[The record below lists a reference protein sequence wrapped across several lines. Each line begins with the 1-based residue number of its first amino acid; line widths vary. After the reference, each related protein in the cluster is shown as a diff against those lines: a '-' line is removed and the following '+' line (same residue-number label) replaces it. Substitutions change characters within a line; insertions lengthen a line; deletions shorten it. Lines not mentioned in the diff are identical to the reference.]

1 MINHNIKGTGLSV
14 TDELRT
20 YVEKGLAGAEKFLAG
35 DSTAHANVELEYSH
49 LRDGGKYRAEF
60 TLSSGAN
67 VYRAEEW
74 GSTLHEAIDLASG
87 QLAKEIRRTKKRHLA
102 LVRRGGA
109 IIKDVIRGL
118 RDRF

>member
-1 MINHNIKGTGLSV
+1 MPI
-14 TDELRT
+14 TDELRA
-20 YVEKGLAGAEKFLAG
+20 YVEKKLGSAEKFLMG

-60 TLSSGAN
+60 TVSASSQ

-74 GSTLHEAIDLASG
+74 GITMHEAVDLAIV
-87 QLAKEIRRTKKRHLA
+87 QLVKELRRNKRRTIHLM
-102 LVRRGGA
+102 RRGGA
-109 IIKDVIRGL
+109 VIKDAIRGL